1 MIISV
6 ITSRVSHANYLISS
20 KFQDEEALLC
30 RMACTHDIAEGFQ
43 LLNTPGWATLLAILQ
58 ESGERPPKRP
68 FSFSSSSDTGPPEYN
83 KSLDGEQL
91 AKRFKEASLR

>member
-1 MIISV
+1 MV
-6 ITSRVSHANYLISS
+6 FFF

-30 RMACTHDIAEGFQ
+30 RVACTHDIAEGFQ

-58 ESGERPPKRP
+58 ESGERPPKRS
-68 FSFSSSSDTGPPEYN
+68 FSFPSSDTGPPEHT

-91 AKRFKEASLR
+91 AKRFKAASLR